1 MNGVCGVL
9 ALLFIGVPALEIYVL
24 IKVGGIVGALPTMGI
39 IIVTGMVGAA
49 LAKQQGMAALRKAQ
63 SSLMAGQEIGNSLV
77 EGALVLVAAV
87 LMLTPGFITDVV
99 GIGLLLPPIRAVAAR
114 RVMAWGAKRVQS
126 NVVIGGFPGH
136 DYRDDDDEPPPG
148 VIDV

>member
-1 MNGVCGVL
+1 MKGVCGVL
-9 ALLFIGVPALEIYVL
+9 ALLFIGVPAVEIYVL
-24 IKVGGIVGALPTMGI
+24 IKVGAIVGALPTLGI

-63 SSLMAGQEIGNSLV
+63 HSLMAGDEIGNSLV

-87 LMLTPGFITDVV
+87 LMLTPGFITDFV
-99 GIGLLLPPIRAVAAR
+99 GIGLLLPPVRAIAAR
-114 RVMAWGAKRVQS
+114 RIIAWGATRVHS
-126 NVVIGGFPGH
+126 NVVIGGFPG
-136 DYRDDDDEPPPG
+136 YEPRDDDDEPPPG